1 MYHSYIRLP
10 FKKVKKA
17 LRIYVLLEY
26 NLSDTYL
33 FIILTQVVV
42 VYFFFKNILIEGP
55 LIPFQAMAVL
65 ILCQKLSYSNIS
77 TISYIIYHISY
88 IIYHNSPYHQS
99 LIPLQKLL
107 CENYCHKIYLI
118 LVIYI
123 SFAKKTDV
131 ELNSTAFLF
140 QLPKKM

>member
-17 LRIYVLLEY
+17 LRIYVLEY

-33 FIILTQVVV
+33 FIILTQVIV

-88 IIYHNSPYHQS
+88 NILYIIIAPIIN
-99 LIPLQKLL
+99 L
-107 CENYCHKIYLI
+107 
-118 LVIYI
+118 
-123 SFAKKTDV
+123 
-131 ELNSTAFLF
+131 
-140 QLPKKM
+140 